1 MLTNKIIPQ
10 EKGIDH
16 TLKLLKEGYLFI
28 PNRVKAYQSSIFET
42 RLLGKKVIC
51 ISGKHAAKL
60 FYNEELF
67 QRKGALPKRIQ
78 KTLFGVNAIQTMDDE
93 RHRHRRLF
101 FLDLLN
107 EAGQKRLVSI
117 TKIKW
122 QMALR
127 RWQAT
132 DEIVLLDE
140 VKYILCE
147 AVCEWAGVPLGQ
159 SEVKRRADDFYAMVN
174 AIGAVGP
181 KYWQEKRART
191 RTEACIKGLIEEV
204 RTGKRHIVPHL
215 ALYQAATYKDLEG
228 NVLDVQMAAIELI
241 NLLRPIIAIS
251 IFITFTALAL
261 YEHEDSKEK
270 LGQGDERDLEMFV
283 QEVRRYYPF
292 APFLGAIVR
301 KNFIWRG
308 CKFKKGTL
316 VLIDIYGTNHNEDIW
331 NAPYV
336 FRPERFKDQGA
347 HVFDFIPQGG
357 GNLVTGHRCP
367 GEGITIELMKVSLD
381 FLIHKMKFDI
391 PKQDLSYSLTNIP
404 SSPRSGLIIRNIQP
418 KY

>member
-78 KTLFGVNAIQTMDDE
+78 KTLFGVNAIQTMDE
-93 RHRHRRLF
+93 ARHRHRRLF

-147 AVCEWAGVPLGQ
+147 AVCEWVGV
-159 SEVKRRADDFYAMVN
+159 A
-174 AIGAVGP
+174 
-181 KYWQEKRART
+181 
-191 RTEACIKGLIEEV
+191 
-204 RTGKRHIVPHL
+204 
-215 ALYQAATYKDLEG
+215 
-228 NVLDVQMAAIELI
+228 
-241 NLLRPIIAIS
+241 
-251 IFITFTALAL
+251 
-261 YEHEDSKEK
+261 
-270 LGQGDERDLEMFV
+270 
-283 QEVRRYYPF
+283 
-292 APFLGAIVR
+292 
-301 KNFIWRG
+301 
-308 CKFKKGTL
+308 
-316 VLIDIYGTNHNEDIW
+316 
-331 NAPYV
+331 
-336 FRPERFKDQGA
+336 
-347 HVFDFIPQGG
+347 
-357 GNLVTGHRCP
+357 
-367 GEGITIELMKVSLD
+367 
-381 FLIHKMKFDI
+381 
-391 PKQDLSYSLTNIP
+391 
-404 SSPRSGLIIRNIQP
+404 
-418 KY
+418 